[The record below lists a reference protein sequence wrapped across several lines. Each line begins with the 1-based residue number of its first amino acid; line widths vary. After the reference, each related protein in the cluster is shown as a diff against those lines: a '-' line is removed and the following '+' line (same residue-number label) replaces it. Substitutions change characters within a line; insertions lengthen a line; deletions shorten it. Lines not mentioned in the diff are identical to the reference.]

1 MSLAQSGNTDYELV
15 TQASSITYIGY
26 VGVLTGVR
34 KGLSISLN
42 FRPTHD
48 SSGRFSN
55 LRFYT
60 HHLLVLLGYQPSIS
74 SILRG
79 YLLPDLSSNNSQSN
93 TVTLE
98 SIKRDIPYVTTTAA
112 YLIFCDGDSAI
123 TIEKDHHDALIRE
136 AKDFIVATNHDVADE
151 NPTRSFRPKH
161 EDSFKTLLDGII
173 VGSISRRA
181 AVVRLWE
188 KSLKNSRRKSLKRAT
203 AQEEDLTKERIIGW
217 MNADPI
223 LNEETHFATIMD
235 PKAGKV
241 VWTKRYLEHM
251 EWD

>member
-1 MSLAQSGNTDYELV
+1 MDQSGHTDYELV

-60 HHLLVLLGYQPSIS
+60 HHLLVLLGFQPSIS
-74 SILRG
+74 SLLRG
-79 YLLPDLSSNNSQSN
+79 YLLPDLSSNNSRIHP
-93 TVTLE
+93 VTLE

-112 YLIFCDGDSAI
+112 YLIFCDGDNAI
-123 TIEKDHHDALIRE
+123 TIEKDHHNALIRE
-136 AKDFIVATNHDVADE
+136 AKDFIVATNHDVAEE
-151 NPTRSFRPKH
+151 NMTRSFKPTH
-161 EDSFKTLLDGII
+161 EDSFKTLLDGIV
-173 VGSISRRA
+173 VGSISRRV
-181 AVVRLWE
+181 AVVKLWE
-188 KSLKNSRRKSLKRAT
+188 KSLKSAKRNSLKTAT
-203 AQEEDLTKERIIGW
+203 AHEKDLTKESIIGW

-235 PKAGKV
+235 PKDGKV
-241 VWTKRYLEHM
+241 VWTKRYLEPL
-251 EWD
+251 EWN